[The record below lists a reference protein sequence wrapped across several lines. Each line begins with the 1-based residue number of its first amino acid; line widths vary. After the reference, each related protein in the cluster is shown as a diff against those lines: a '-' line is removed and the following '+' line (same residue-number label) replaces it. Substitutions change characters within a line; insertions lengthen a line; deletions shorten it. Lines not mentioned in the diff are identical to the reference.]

1 MWRKEASDKKPL
13 SEILFLYSYEHLIYS
28 SWVKERITIWFFLFP
43 FLFFVGCEIEKVDLV
58 FLMDGSNS
66 IHSNDFQKMKAFL
79 ASVVQDFDVSTNRV
93 QIGVAQFSHTYK
105 PEFPLGT
112 FIGKKEI
119 SFQIENIQQIFGYT
133 SIGAALQQ
141 VGHYFQPDM
150 GSRINAGTPQV
161 LLVLTD
167 GRSQDEVAQAAEN
180 LRHKGIDIYSV
191 GIGDVDDQ
199 QLIQI
204 TGSANKKLTVHNFD
218 ELKKIKKRI
227 IRNICTSEGES
238 SKYFVLHVYSAH
250 LHWHVPQGLFM
261 SPGGGGRI

>member
-1 MWRKEASDKKPL
+1 M
-13 SEILFLYSYEHLIYS
+13 LFH
-28 SWVKERITIWFFLFP
+28 
-43 FLFFVGCEIEKVDLV
+43 FLFFVDCEIEKVDLV

-66 IHSNDFQKMKAFL
+66 IHPDDFRKMKEFL
-79 ASVVQDFDVSTNRV
+79 ASVVQDFDVSVNRV
-93 QIGVAQFSHTYK
+93 RIGAAQFSHTYR

-112 FIGKKEI
+112 FVGKKEI

-133 SIGAALQQ
+133 HIGAALRQ
-141 VGHYFQPDM
+141 VGHYFRPDM

-167 GRSQDEVAQAAEN
+167 GQSQDEVARAAED

-204 TGSANKKLTVHNFD
+204 TGTAEKKLTVHNFD
-218 ELKKIKKRI
+218 ELTKVKKRI
-227 IRNICTSEGES
+227 VRNICTSGGES
-238 SKYFVLHVYSAH
+238 SKYFMCPSYFFLPC
-250 LHWHVPQGLFM
+250 LC
-261 SPGGGGRI
+261 